1 MRRTDVSPTTITPI
15 PPRVATRI
23 PQSFHDLADCPPV
36 AALTTVMPD
45 GQPQTTAV
53 WCNFDGTHVLVN
65 CMRGFRKER
74 NMRRNP
80 RVTLLCYDPREPLRS
95 LEVRG
100 RVVEMTEV
108 GAGEHLNQLSL
119 RYTANRPI
127 SATAYRLSSR
137 LRRRLSCAGSCR
149 RTSSRSMLVMN
160 VEIPTSHRDLLTR
173 ALPGVLTTMLPD
185 GQPQSSLV
193 WLDYDGECV
202 CVNTTRQRQKGKNM
216 QRNPKVSLLVVDP
229 DDTGRYLQI
238 RGEAELLEERA
249 LDHLERLTRK
259 YTRYPSFYGCIYPLE
274 QQFRETRLI
283 CRIHANAI
291 TCDAIH
297 H

>member
-1 MRRTDVSPTTITPI
+1 MSPTTFAP
-15 PPRVATRI
+15 TRSYVGIQI
-23 PQSFHDLADCPPV
+23 PQSFLDLADCPRV

-53 WCNFDGTHVLVN
+53 WCNFDGEHVLINV
-65 CMRGFRKER
+65 MRGFRKEK

-108 GAGEHLNQLSL
+108 GAREHLNDLCL
-119 RYTANRPI
+119 RYTGKSPT
-127 SATAYRLSSR
+127 SATAYPLSSR
-137 LRRRLSCAGSCR
+137 RWRHRCCAGSCQL
-149 RTSSRSMLVMN
+149 TSSHWMPGMIVD
-160 VEIPTSHRDLLTR
+160 IPTSHRDLLTR
-173 ALPGVLTTMLPD
+173 PVPGVLTTMGLD
-185 GQPQSSLV
+185 GQPQSGLV
-193 WLDYDGECV
+193 WVDYDGECA
-202 CVNTTRQRQKGKNM
+202 CVNTTRQRQKGKTM

-229 DDTGRYLQI
+229 EDTGRYLQI
-238 RGEAELLEERA
+238 RGEAELVEDGAVEH
-249 LDHLERLTRK
+249 LDRLTRK
-259 YTRYPSFYGCIYPLE
+259 YTRHSTYHGYICPPQ
-274 QQFRETRLI
+274 QQFREARIT
-283 CRIHANAI
+283 CRIHARAI